1 MPFHC
6 MKDVKLEQPVFGANF
21 LKGIAIAQ
29 PGGEY
34 FVNLCFIMSNE

>member
-21 LKGIAIAQ
+21 LKGTAEAQ

-34 FVNLCFIMSNE
+34 FINFKLNFDE